1 MEPLI
6 KVSEVC
12 KSFNGQAAVLDRVS
26 FEVRRAEIV
35 ALMGGSGSGKTTM
48 MNILGLLDSPDAGQY
63 RLADTEITAL
73 TRDQRSAVRREA
85 LGFVFQAFNLLARLS
100 LLDNVALAL
109 KYRGYTAGQC
119 AVLAM
124 QALERV
130 GLKGKAGS
138 FPHQISGGQQQRVS
152 IARAIASSPGLIL
165 ADEPTGNL
173 DPATAAD
180 IFRLFDALRREIGA
194 TFFIVT
200 HDPLLAAKC
209 DRTIE
214 LVNGQVA

>member
-6 KVSEVC
+6 RVCDVS
-12 KSFNGQAAVLDRVS
+12 KSFNGQMAVLDHVS
-26 FEVRRAEIV
+26 FDVQRAEIV

-48 MNILGLLDSPDAGQY
+48 MNILGLLDVPDQGQY
-63 RLADTEITAL
+63 RLAGQEVTTL
-73 TRDQRSAVRREA
+73 SQGRRSSVRREA
-85 LGFVFQAFNLLARLS
+85 LGFVFQSFHLLARLS

-109 KYRGYTAGQC
+109 KYRGYNASQC
-119 AVLAM
+119 AALAM

-130 GLKGKAGS
+130 GLEAKAHAL
-138 FPHQISGGQQQRVS
+138 PYQISGGQQQRVS
-152 IARAIASSPGLIL
+152 IARAIACGPGLVL

-173 DPATAAD
+173 DPTTSAD
-180 IFRLFDALRREIGA
+180 IFRLFTSLRTEIGT

-214 LVNGQVA
+214 LVNGHVA

>member
-6 KVSEVC
+6 RVCEVS
-12 KSFNGQAAVLDRVS
+12 KSFDSHSMVLDQVS
-26 FEVRRAEIV
+26 FVVQPGEIV

-48 MNILGLLDSPDAGQY
+48 MNILGLLDMPDQGQY
-63 RLADTEITAL
+63 RLAGQEVTAL
-73 TRDQRSAVRREA
+73 SHGQRSAVRREA
-85 LGFVFQAFNLLARLS
+85 LGFVFQSFNLLARLT

-109 KYRGYTAGQC
+109 KYRGFAARQC
-119 AVLAM
+119 TRQAM

-130 GLKGKAGS
+130 GLHAKAGA
-138 FPHQISGGQQQRVS
+138 FPYQISGGQQQRVS
-152 IARAIASSPGLIL
+152 IARAIACGPGLVL

-173 DPATAAD
+173 DPSTSAD
-180 IFRLFDALRREIGA
+180 IFRLFSTLRAEIGT

-200 HDPLLAAKC
+200 HDPLLAGKC

-214 LVNGQVA
+214 LINGQVA

>member
-6 KVSEVC
+6 RVSEVS
-12 KSFNGQAAVLDRVS
+12 KSFNGQSAVLDRVS
-26 FEVRRAEIV
+26 FDVRRAEIV

-63 RLADTEITAL
+63 RLAGTDITAL
-73 TRDQRSAVRREA
+73 SRGQRSAVRREA
-85 LGFVFQAFNLLARLS
+85 LGFVFQSFNLLARLS

-109 KYRGYTAGQC
+109 KYRGYSAKQC
-119 AVLAM
+119 SALAM
-124 QALERV
+124 QALDRV
-130 GLKGKAGS
+130 GLKSKAAS
-138 FPHQISGGQQQRVS
+138 FAHQISGGQQQRVS
-152 IARAIASSPGLIL
+152 IARAIASSPGLVL

-173 DPATAAD
+173 DPATSAD
-180 IFRLFDALRREIGA
+180 IFRLFSALRSEIGT

-214 LVNGQVA
+214 LVNGKVA